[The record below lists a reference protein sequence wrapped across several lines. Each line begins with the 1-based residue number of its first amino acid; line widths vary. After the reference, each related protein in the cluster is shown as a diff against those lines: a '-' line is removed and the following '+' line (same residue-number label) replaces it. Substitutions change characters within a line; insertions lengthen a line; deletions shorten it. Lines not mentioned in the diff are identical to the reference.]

1 MKKILFAAGVATAAI
16 WAGSAM
22 ANPGYGPGP
31 GAGRYYAPPPMPYQR
46 GAAPAK
52 PAESPGAVLRRG
64 VDSLMAFLEQTP
76 ASDRLKIAAFLE
88 EQIAP
93 FFDFVYM
100 AQVAAG
106 PLYQDMDEA
115 QQTKLEGKM
124 KEMFLTALAERLG
137 QYDDQKVAFLPPR
150 RSRGKVVTLSIAI
163 QGGGPYPAQLDFRL
177 HETGGEWKVFD
188 VAANGS
194 SALAYY
200 RNYFRRATQAAGP
213 MGAPPYGGRYR

>member
-1 MKKILFAAGVATAAI
+1 MKKILFAAGVAAATL
-16 WAGSAM
+16 WTGGVM
-22 ANPGYGPGP
+22 ANPGYGYPQ
-31 GAGRYYAPPPMPYQR
+31 GAARYYAPPTMPHQR
-46 GAAPAK
+46 SAPQAAPS
-52 PAESPGAVLRRG
+52 ESPGAVLRRG
-64 VDSLMAFLEQTP
+64 VDALMEFLEQTP

-93 FFDFVYM
+93 FFDFAYM

-106 PLYQDMDEA
+106 PLYRNMNDE
-115 QQTKLEGKM
+115 QQLKLQGKM
-124 KEMFLTALAERLG
+124 KEMFLTALAQRLG
-137 QYDDQKVAFLPPR
+137 QYDGQKVVYLPPR

-177 HETGGEWKVFD
+177 RETDGDWKVFD

-200 RNYFRRATQAAGP
+200 RDYFRRATQPQGMMGGP
-213 MGAPPYGGRYR
+213 AYGGYR